1 MTGVRE
7 MHDGIT
13 ESAWDA
19 AVEVLRSAAEVDLVA
34 HVNPDAD
41 SLGSA
46 LALGLALRSLGTPV
60 RVTFGC
66 GPDDET
72 IRIPD
77 SLAFLPG
84 ADLVVPPACVP
95 AEPAVLVV
103 LDTASADRLGAVAD
117 RLDAAGAVLVVDHH
131 RTSAGL
137 RNRGAGSGPAEAG
150 THLLV
155 DVTAPATGVLVEELI
170 GRLGAEL
177 TQDIAVALY
186 AAIASD
192 TGSFRY
198 AGTTPETHLL
208 AARLLDAGVRQ
219 DQVSSRL
226 WDNVPVGY
234 LHVLAE
240 ALGGVRLEPG
250 VAAGLGL
257 VWTVVSA
264 AARREHGI
272 PMDAAEGII
281 DVVRKARE
289 AEVAAVL
296 REDDHGAL
304 LVSLRSRGRIDVGA
318 VAGALGGGG
327 HLFAAGFTARDG
339 ADAAMA
345 ALRGELAGARLLPP
359 G

>member
-1 MTGVRE
+1 MTAPQSPS
-7 MHDGIT
+7 GIS
-13 ESAWDA
+13 EADWDSAVA
-19 AVEVLRSAAEVDLVA
+19 VLRSATEVDLVA

-46 LALGLALRSLGTPV
+46 LALGLALRALGTPA

-66 GPDDET
+66 GLDDAT

-77 SLAFLPG
+77 SLGFLPG
-84 ADLVVPPACVP
+84 ADLVVPPARVP
-95 AEPAVLVV
+95 AKPDVLVV
-103 LDTASADRLGAVAD
+103 LDTASPDRLGTLAD
-117 RLDAAGAVLVVDHH
+117 RVGAASSVLVVDHH
-131 RTSAGL
+131 RTSARL
-137 RNRGAGSGPAEAG
+137 GAALPD

-155 DVTAPATGVLVEELI
+155 DVTAPATGVLVERLI

-177 TQDIAVALY
+177 THDIAVALY

-208 AARLLDAGVRQ
+208 AARLLAAGVRQ

-240 ALGGVRLEPG
+240 ALRGVRLEPG

-264 AARREHGI
+264 AARREHDI
-272 PMDAAEGII
+272 PLDAVEGII

-304 LVSLRSRGRIDVGA
+304 LVSLRSRGRIDVGS

-339 ADAAMA
+339 VAA
-345 ALRGELAGARLLPP
+345 ALAEVRGELSRARLLPDP
-359 G
+359 AA

>member
-1 MTGVRE
+1 MTGVEVRP
-7 MHDGIT
+7 GIT
-13 ESAWDA
+13 ESDWAS
-19 AVEVLRSAAEVDLVA
+19 AVAVLRSASEVDLVA

-66 GPDDET
+66 GADDAT

-77 SLAFLPG
+77 SLSFLPG
-84 ADLVVPPACVP
+84 TDLIVPPVRVP
-95 AEPAVLVV
+95 ARPDVLVV
-103 LDTASADRLGAVAD
+103 LDTASPDRLGTVAD
-117 RLDAAGAVLVVDHH
+117 RLDAASAVLVVDHH
-131 RTSAGL
+131 RTGPGLTAAAGD
-137 RNRGAGSGPAEAG
+137 

-155 DVTAPATGVLVEELI
+155 DVTAPATGVLVEQLI
-170 GRLGAEL
+170 ARLGVRL
-177 TQDIAVALY
+177 THDIAVALY

-208 AARLLDAGVRQ
+208 AARLLDAGVQQ

-234 LHVLAE
+234 LHVLAQ
-240 ALGGVRLEPG
+240 ALAGVRLEPG
-250 VAAGLGL
+250 VAAGGGL
-257 VWTVVSA
+257 VWTVVTA

-272 PMDAAEGII
+272 PLDAAEGII

-318 VAGALGGGG
+318 IAGALGGGG

-339 ADAAMA
+339 QDAAMTA
-345 ALRGELAGARLLPP
+345 LRAELGRARPLRGEDER
-359 G
+359 